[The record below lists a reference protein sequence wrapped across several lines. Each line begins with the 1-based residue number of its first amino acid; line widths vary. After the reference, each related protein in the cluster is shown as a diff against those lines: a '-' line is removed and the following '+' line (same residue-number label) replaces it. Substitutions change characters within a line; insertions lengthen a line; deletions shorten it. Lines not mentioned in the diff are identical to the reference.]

1 MHNVPSANNAVEDDE
16 YGRKQANLLPPWHIG
31 SVGLVEADLRL
42 DGALSVG
49 IGLAADARLFSLV
62 SPNSSA
68 SRARRLYVYT
78 HVVTSTD
85 ETYGDSFA

>member
-16 YGRKQANLLPPWHIG
+16 DGRKQANLLPPWHIG

-49 IGLAADARLFSLV
+49 IGLAADASFFALLV
-62 SPNSSA
+62 STN
-68 SRARRLYVYT
+68 
-78 HVVTSTD
+78 
-85 ETYGDSFA
+85 SFARGVGSCVCIRTW